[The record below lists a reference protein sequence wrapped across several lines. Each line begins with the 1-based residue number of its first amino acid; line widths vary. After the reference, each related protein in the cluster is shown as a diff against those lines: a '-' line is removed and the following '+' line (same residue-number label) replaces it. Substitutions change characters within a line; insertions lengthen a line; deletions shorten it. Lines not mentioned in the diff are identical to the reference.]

1 MSVFLASLIAA
12 TTAAAAAAVAGPA
25 PAPANDSA
33 LDPIAIVGAT
43 VWTMDGA
50 PLEGATVLFRDGKIV
65 AIGKDIEIPGRARK
79 IDGTGKVVTPGF
91 IDASTGLGL
100 TEIDLGAPNTVESA
114 IEDPNPIHAAFRAVD
129 GLNPRSAL
137 IAVTRME
144 GVTSVV
150 ARPQGGIVS
159 GQSAWLRLSGLSV
172 DDMVVAAPV
181 AMQVMLGEEGRAGG
195 GKSRGGAIRRLREAL
210 DDARLLRSRPGAADE
225 NRMRMLSASRLD
237 LLALGDVIDR
247 KIPLVIR
254 ANQASDLQAALRI
267 AREEKIRIVLE
278 GAAEGWRV
286 ASEIAAAKVPVLV
299 QPMTNLPGSFEQLGA
314 RYENAAMLEKAGVTV
329 ALVTG
334 DAHNVRKLRQGAGL
348 AVANGMSR
356 EAALA
361 AITRVPAQ
369 IFGMDDRVGSLKK
382 GMSAD
387 LVLWSGDPLELTT
400 DPVQV
405 FIQGK
410 EIPLRS
416 RQTDLLDR
424 YRTLPPTR

>member
-1 MSVFLASLIAA
+1 MSALLAVALL
-12 TTAAAAAAVAGPA
+12 AAAAAGAA
-25 PAPANDSA
+25 PNDGA

-50 PLEGATVLFRDGKIV
+50 PIEGATVLFRDGKIV
-65 AIGKDIEIPGRARK
+65 AVGKDIEIPGRAKR

-100 TEIDLGAPNTVESA
+100 TEIDLGAPNTVETS

-129 GLNPRSAL
+129 GLNPRSSL

-150 ARPQGGIVS
+150 ARPSGGIVS
-159 GQSAWLRLSGLSV
+159 GQSAWIRLSGLSL
-172 DDMVVAAPV
+172 DEMVVAEPI
-181 AMQVMLGEEGRAGG
+181 AMHAALGEEGRAGG
-195 GKSRGGAIRRLREAL
+195 GKSRAGAIRRLREAL
-210 DDARLLRSRPGAADE
+210 EDARLLRSRPGAADE
-225 NRMRMLSASRLD
+225 NRMRTLSASRLD
-237 LLALGDVIDR
+237 LLALGAVIDR

-267 AREEKIRIVLE
+267 AREEKIRLVLE
-278 GAAEGWRV
+278 GGAEGWRV
-286 ASEIAAAKVPVLV
+286 AAEIAAAKVPVLV
-299 QPMTNLPGSFEQLGA
+299 NPMTNLPGSFETLGA
-314 RYENAAMLEKAGVTV
+314 RWENAAMLEKAGVTV

-356 EAALA
+356 EAAMA
-361 AITRVPAQ
+361 AVTRVPAQ
-369 IFGMDDRVGSLKK
+369 IFGMDDRAGMLKK
-382 GMSAD
+382 GLSAD
-387 LVLWSGDPLELTT
+387 LVVWSGDPFELSTNAEH
-400 DPVQV
+400 V

-410 EIPLRS
+410 EIPLSS
-416 RQTDLLDR
+416 RQTDLLKR
-424 YRTLPPTR
+424 YRTLPPAR